1 MKCIDTYFQLQKRAQ
16 GHRICVAQFSQ
27 IFKIMQIE
35 SSLHRGMRTNPK
47 DMLSLIK
54 TDLNTL
60 GDIAPV
66 A

>member
-1 MKCIDTYFQLQKRAQ
+1 MKCIDTYFQLQKWAQ

-35 SSLHRGMRTNPK
+35 SSLDRGMRTNPK

-60 GDIAPV
+60 CDIAPV